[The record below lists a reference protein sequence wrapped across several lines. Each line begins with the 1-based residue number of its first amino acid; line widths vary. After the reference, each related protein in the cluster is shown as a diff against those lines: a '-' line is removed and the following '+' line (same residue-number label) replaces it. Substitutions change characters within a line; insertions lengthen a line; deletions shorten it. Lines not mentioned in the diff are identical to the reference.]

1 MSSFGASRLFS
12 GTMSLGLAS
21 VVALGLGFVT
31 TMYSARHFPASVWG
45 AYILVQVVVIFL
57 TQISTLGLQQAV
69 PRLLAADE
77 DEAYR
82 RDLVGTALVL
92 RLGLTLVTILVAW
105 QSTPLL
111 SLLFG
116 QSLLPS
122 LVPFV
127 PILFVLESTRGL
139 FRSILQG
146 FFRFSSMAIS
156 DIAVTVVNLILL
168 VGLGMWTGAGA
179 TNLVLARV
187 FAVIVGCVIAYVAVP
202 VAKTLVLRRD
212 LARLALAFGLPLQGN
227 DILHFIFTRVDT
239 LLIGALLGSA
249 DIALYEVARRV
260 PDSLR
265 SVYQSY
271 GSVYYVYFAK
281 LVAQRQIG
289 DARTLLNASARLIG
303 FGVLLGAVVAA
314 LWGREIIEIAFSARY
329 AASSNTFVILVASLS
344 VALVGN
350 ILGTSLLAAGDSV
363 RPTFANV
370 AHTVVSLIANA
381 LLIPSYGILGAA
393 VASAVGNL
401 AVYPLLIGFL
411 RHRGLVVDHGSYLRP
426 WLAFGIWLMPVLI
439 WRPTTMY
446 QASAYLALFLVFC
459 AATGTVTPS
468 DMALSLRITGI
479 APWLKRVRLL
489 SRSVDP

>member
-1 MSSFGASRLFS
+1 MSSFSVSRMFS
-12 GTMSLGLAS
+12 GTISLGAAS

-31 TMYSARHFPASVWG
+31 TMYSARHFSPTVWG

-77 DEAYR
+77 DEIYR

-105 QSTPLL
+105 QSSPLL

-146 FFRFSSMAIS
+146 FFRFSSMALS
-156 DIAVTVVNLILL
+156 DIVVSAVNLILL
-168 VGLGMWTGAGA
+168 VGLGMWAGADA

-187 FAVIVGCVIAYVAVP
+187 CAVIVGCVVAYVTVP
-202 VAKTLVLRRD
+202 VTKTLVLRRE
-212 LARLALAFGLPLQGN
+212 LAKSALAFGLPLQGN
-227 DILHFIFTRVDT
+227 DILHFIFTRIDT

-265 SVYQSY
+265 LVYQSY

-281 LVAQRQIG
+281 VVAQRQIG
-289 DARTLLNASARLIG
+289 DARRLLNASARLIG
-303 FGVLLGAVVAA
+303 FGVLFGAAVAA
-314 LWGREIIEIAFSARY
+314 LWGKEIIEIAFSARY
-329 AASSNTFVILVASLS
+329 AASSTTFTLLVASLS

-350 ILGTSLLAAGDSV
+350 ILGTSLLAAGDSL
-363 RPTFANV
+363 RPSVANV
-370 AHTVVSLIANA
+370 VHTAISLIANA
-381 LLIPSYGILGAA
+381 LLIPSHGILGAA
-393 VASAVGNL
+393 VASAAGNL

-411 RHRGLVVDHGSYLRP
+411 RHKGLAVDHGSYLKP
-426 WLAFGIWLMPVLI
+426 WLAFCAWLVPVLI
-439 WRPTTMY
+439 WKPAGVYHAT
-446 QASAYLALFLVFC
+446 AYLALFLVVC
-459 AATGTVTPS
+459 AATGAVTSS
-468 DMALSLRITGI
+468 DFALTLRLTGV